1 MRKKEFFA
9 SLLTGLILIG
19 FLSYLLVKGSLFH
32 FLWVMINLIA
42 FMIGPISIIGLI
54 MLKLLGL
61 RGIRSVLTYERKN
74 SLIHRLD
81 PRVKFLYVLCVSL
94 LSALLGWYPLLIML
108 ALSTMIPWYFAK
120 PSRLRVKAVAY
131 LCFLPLFGMAW
142 GQGLY
147 FGLGFDW
154 PVTIIYSIPQL
165 NFTMMGQQHYFPAMI
180 GLERVT
186 IEGLRYGFLQG
197 FRVVAVNSAALLVLI
212 TTTPS
217 GLVFGLTKMF
227 LPYELGFMVL
237 TAIRFI
243 PKFLQ
248 DSSIVLNAEKA
259 RGLDIHVKRSLNP
272 VKFVSSLVVVARGL
286 SYVTIPVVISAMRS
300 GKNLSVAAETRA
312 FRATSKRTYLK
323 ELKMTRLDKFLS
335 ILFITIM
342 VIGVILSYF
351 GYGAPPGG
359 VT

>member
-1 MRKKEFFA
+1 VKVWEKIA
-9 SLLTGLILIG
+9 TAALVAIAILITLALWIKG
-19 FLSYLLVKGSLFH
+19 ILVQ
-32 FLWVMINLIA
+32 FLWVMINFTA

-61 RGIRSVLTYERKN
+61 RGIRSVLTYEKKD
-74 SLIHRLD
+74 SPVHRVD

-94 LSALLGWYPLLIML
+94 LSALLGWYPLLIGLSL
-108 ALSTMIPWYFAK
+108 ATLIPWLYAR
-120 PSRLRVKAVAY
+120 PSKTRAKAVLY
-131 LCFLPLFGMAW
+131 LCILPLFGMAW

-154 PVTIIYSIPQL
+154 PVTIIYRIPQL
-165 NFTMMGQQHYFPAMI
+165 KFNLSGTHSFPAMI
-180 GLERVT
+180 GLERIT

-212 TTTPS
+212 TTRPS
-217 GLVFGLTKMF
+217 DLVFGLIKMF
-227 LPYELGFMVL
+227 LPYEIGFMVL

-243 PKFLQ
+243 PKFLH
-248 DSSIVLNAEKA
+248 DAGIVLNAEKA
-259 RGLDIHVKRSLNP
+259 RGLDMSVKKSYNP
-272 VKFVSSLVVVARGL
+272 VVLTGTLARVIRGL

-300 GKNLSVAAETRA
+300 GKNLAVAAETRA
-312 FRATSKRTYLK
+312 FRAKSRRTYLR
-323 ELKMTRLDKFLS
+323 EIKMTRKDKILS
-335 ILFITIM
+335 IILIAIM
-342 VIGVILSYF
+342 IAGVVLSYL